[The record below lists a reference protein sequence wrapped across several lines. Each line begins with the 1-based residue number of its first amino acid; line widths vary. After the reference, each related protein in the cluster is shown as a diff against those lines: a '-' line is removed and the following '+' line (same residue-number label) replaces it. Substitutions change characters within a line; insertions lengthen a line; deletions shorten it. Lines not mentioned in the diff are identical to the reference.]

1 MSLSSDYP
9 DVPKW
14 EENPSGY
21 QTGAVAKYKGNIFRA
36 AFWASEPGV
45 GDPNKNGW
53 RFFDELYDQTPHKP
67 TERANIIAYIP
78 TWRKKEGFDYG
89 KGEMYRYIT
98 HGIIAFLTFSDK
110 DSGAFD
116 PASVREIGTIL
127 PDVLIAAN
135 TYRTKIMVALGG
147 ANDYAFLDLM
157 TAIGNDPAS
166 PKLDQTVRNVV
177 DYVTHNGLDGVDL
190 DLECWWG
197 RPGDQDQG
205 GRMKSD
211 GPHPAGRG
219 LTLFARKLKEAMP
232 DKIVSA
238 AVFGTSWYGNNYDPE
253 MAEHLDWLG
262 VMTYD
267 LTGSWDKSPVGPHS
281 ALHKIRGKDTA
292 KIREADVYLESY
304 LREQQGGWPGAR
316 AGAGSDAP
324 GGDAVENNPILSVE
338 DCLWYWTNPLFM
350 NWQGK
355 GQGVDRG
362 KIAAGVPI
370 YGYDFAAAK
379 EPDDLTGE
387 VPPGYKVLRY
397 KEILDEFPDAFEA
410 EDANIKVDGSTP
422 RPELTE
428 PLPPGEYPYAHN
440 IYFETPDTAVSKLK
454 FLKGVGAKGVIIWEL
469 SNDVWEDGKSII
481 KALYLAS
488 GNEVPESSPITDP
501 PIPVANS
508 YLWDS
513 IGFLGHTTG
522 ALQFQDDGTKD
533 NGMRQFSARLWNIPD
548 DADWKSVAQNCPA
561 VVKRQYFN
569 RPTRI
574 VDKGALGLWGEFD
587 VLDNDDVPN
596 WFWGHMEEMGG
607 APDGYT
613 RYASR
618 LWGLSL
624 SDDWQEAAKQTPALI
639 AGQYFDEPT
648 EIEDKGVGGLW
659 GLFDV
664 SNELS
669 PVPAFTVQARG
680 ENDCMY
686 CQVDTLP
693 AKDLD
698 GLGNVERFNLTNTMA
713 IGEDA
718 PFLYSVITK
727 GDGSVDFPEGV
738 VMTLADPDGNSFDK
752 DVEEDGKLVKMSG
765 DSVRYLIVKDPQ
777 AGDWT
782 MSMSVT
788 RDAEFRCECNTVPSA
803 NVYDTLLET
812 RRMLDAAQGLAPR
825 DLGKTGATAL
835 AGVAAIAFLAPE
847 MLPLLALGM
856 FIFGVGLTASKMLAD
871 NLADTSENMAAYS
884 RVMSQLEKSL
894 LEKGP
899 AALDEYVWLIGKN
912 VSGPEIY
919 ELLKRPQNIIRWA
932 GVHVEVLQLV
942 KHMTDPEKQNSIR
955 HVFWQCLLKKRL
967 GEEFA
972 RAMGE
977 AHELGRPG
985 SDADNAADE
994 KNNEIGLR
1002 LADEV
1007 KSDKECKKRVHE
1019 MWEAGEL
1026 AIRPDYESDPT

>member
-1 MSLSSDYP
+1 M
-9 DVPKW
+9 
-14 EENPSGY
+14 
-21 QTGAVAKYKGNIFRA
+21 
-36 AFWASEPGV
+36 

-53 RFFDELYDQTPHKP
+53 RFFDELYDKTPHKE

-78 TWRKKEGFDYG
+78 TWRKEEGFDYG
-89 KGEMYRYIT
+89 KGEMYQYIT
-98 HGIIAFLTFSDK
+98 HGIISFLTFSEQE
-110 DSGAFD
+110 SGAFD
-116 PASVREIGTIL
+116 PKSVREVGSVL
-127 PDVLIAAN
+127 ADVLMAAN
-135 TYRTKIMVALGG
+135 LYGTKIMVALGG
-147 ANDYAFLDLM
+147 ANDFAFLDLM
-157 TAIGNDPAS
+157 TAVGTDPAS
-166 PKLDQTVRNVV
+166 PKLDQAVRNVV

-197 RPGDQDQG
+197 RPGAQDQG

-219 LTLFARKLKEAMP
+219 LTLFAKKLKEAMP

-238 AVFGTSWYGNNYDPE
+238 AVFGTSWYGNNYDPD
-253 MAEHLDWLG
+253 MAEHLDWVG

-355 GQGVDRG
+355 GQEVDRG
-362 KIAAGVPI
+362 KIAAGVPV

-397 KEILDEFPDAFEA
+397 KEILDEFPDALDA
-410 EDANIKVDGSTP
+410 EDANIKVDGKTP
-422 RPELTE
+422 RPKLAE

-440 IYFETPDTAVSKLK
+440 IYFETPDTAVTKLK

-488 GNEVPESSPITDP
+488 GNPVPEASPITDP
-501 PIPVANS
+501 PVPVANS

-513 IGFLGHTTG
+513 VGFLGHATS
-522 ALQFQDDGTKD
+522 ALQFQDDGTQD

-587 VLDNDDVPN
+587 VLDNDDVPD
-596 WFWGHMEEMGG
+596 WFWGHVEEKDG

-659 GLFDV
+659 GIFDV
-664 SNELS
+664 SDDPS
-669 PVPAFTVQARG
+669 PVPAPTKQARG

-686 CQVDTLP
+686 CQVDTVP
-693 AKDLD
+693 SPD
-698 GLGNVERFNLTNTMA
+698 GWDNVERFNLTNTMT

-718 PFLYSVITK
+718 PFLYAVVTK
-727 GDGSVDFPEGV
+727 DDDSVDFPEGV
-738 VMTLADPDGNSFDK
+738 VMSLKDPDGNAYDK
-752 DVEEDGKLVKMSG
+752 DVDEAGRLVKMSG
-765 DSVRYLIVKDPQ
+765 DSVRLVVVKDPQ

-782 MSMSVT
+782 MTMSVSS
-788 RDAEFRCECNTVPSA
+788 DAEFHCECNTVPSKD
-803 NVYDTLLET
+803 VYNTLLET
-812 RRMLDAAQGLAPR
+812 VRRRDGGAGGIGPRSVGGDILAAF
-825 DLGKTGATAL
+825 LGVAIAVVLIPEAVVTTAL
-835 AGVAAIAFLAPE
+835 TVAVAGAGLVGMGYNAVRKKDSAEKMGTVAAIVSKIGDKVRNQGFD
-847 MLPLLALGM
+847 
-856 FIFGVGLTASKMLAD
+856 GV
-871 NLADTSENMAAYS
+871 
-884 RVMSQLEKSL
+884 LESV
-894 LEKGP
+894 
-899 AALDEYVWLIGKN
+899 YLIGKN
-912 VSGPEIY
+912 ISKEEVEVIRRPENLDKIY
-919 ELLKRPQNIIRWA
+919 PWI
-932 GVHVEVLQLV
+932 GVHIQVYKVVE
-942 KHMTDPEKQNSIR
+942 HMTDPEKQNSVR
-955 HVFWQCLLKKRL
+955 HVFWQCMLTKRL
-967 GEEFA
+967 GKDFA
-972 RAMGE
+972 TEMGD
-977 AHELGRPG
+977 AHEAGRPG
-985 SDADNAADE
+985 TDADNEADE
-994 KNNEIGLR
+994 KNNKIGQQ
-1002 LADEV
+1002 LAMEV
-1007 KSDKECKKRVHE
+1007 ASENDCLKRTL
-1019 MWEAGEL
+1019 EL
-1026 AIRPDYESDPT
+1026 WDTRTSYPPGDPMRIAIRPDYEGDPT

>member
-1 MSLSSDYP
+1 MSHSSDYP
-9 DVPKW
+9 DVPEW

-53 RFFDELYDQTPHKP
+53 RFFDELYDQNPHKP

-78 TWRKKEGFDYG
+78 TWRKKEQFDYG

-98 HGIIAFLTFSDK
+98 HGIIAFLTFSEK

-116 PASVREIGTIL
+116 PESVREMDAIL
-127 PDVLIAAN
+127 PDVLMAARL
-135 TYRTKIMVALGG
+135 YGTKTMIALGG

-177 DYVTHNGLDGVDL
+177 DYVTHNSLDGVDL

-197 RPGDQDQG
+197 RPGEQDQG
-205 GRMKSD
+205 GRTKSD

-219 LTLFARKLKEAMP
+219 LALFAKKLKEAMP

-238 AVFGTSWYGNNYDPE
+238 AVFGTSWYGNNYDPD

-281 ALHKIRGKDTA
+281 ALYKIRGKDTA
-292 KIREADVYLESY
+292 ELREADVYLESY
-304 LREQQGGWPGAR
+304 LREQQGPWPGA
-316 AGAGSDAP
+316 GAGTSGDDALE
-324 GGDAVENNPILSVE
+324 DNPILSVE
-338 DCLWYWTNPLFM
+338 DCLWYWTNPLFL

-362 KIAAGVPI
+362 KIAAGVPV

-379 EPDDLTGE
+379 DPDDLTGD

-397 KEILDEFPDAFEA
+397 KEILDQFPDALQA
-410 EDANIKVDGSTP
+410 KDANIKVDGSTP
-422 RPELTE
+422 RPKLAQ

-440 IYFETPDTAVSKLK
+440 IYFETPGTAVAKLE

-481 KALYLAS
+481 KALYHAS
-488 GNEVPESSPITDP
+488 GNPVPETSPVKDP
-501 PIPVANS
+501 PVPVART

-513 IGFLGHTTG
+513 RGLLGHAKG
-522 ALQFQDDGTKD
+522 PLQFQDDGTQD

-561 VVKRQYFN
+561 VIKRQYFN

-574 VDKGALGLWGEFD
+574 VDKGASGLWGEFD
-587 VLDNDDVPN
+587 VLDNDDVPD
-596 WFWGHMEEMGG
+596 WFWGHMDEEDG

-618 LWGLSL
+618 LWGLSM
-624 SDDWQEAAKQTPALI
+624 SDDWKEAAKQTPALV
-639 AGQYFDEPT
+639 AGQYFDQPT
-648 EIEDKGVGGLW
+648 KIEDKGVGGLW
-659 GLFDV
+659 GIFDV
-664 SNELS
+664 RNEPS
-669 PVPAFTVQARG
+669 PIPAFTATAKG
-680 ENDCMY
+680 DNDCIY
-686 CQVDTLP
+686 CLVDTLP
-693 AKDLD
+693 SLD
-698 GLGNVERFNLTNTMA
+698 GLDNVERFNLTNTMA
-713 IGEDA
+713 IGENA

-727 GDGSVDFPEGV
+727 DDDSVDFPEGV
-738 VMTLADPDGNSFDK
+738 VMTIKDPDGNTYDK
-752 DVEEDGKLVKMSG
+752 AIDEDGAFVKMSG
-765 DSVRYLIVKDPQ
+765 DSVRCLIVKDPR

-782 MSMSVT
+782 MSMSVA
-788 RDAEFRCECNTVPSA
+788 RDAKFRCECNTVPSA
-803 NVYDTLLET
+803 DVFATMLAT
-812 RRMLDAAQGLAPR
+812 RRKLHELQGLEPR
-825 DLGKTGATAL
+825 DSVWIGTAACVGLGVL
-835 AGVAAIAFLAPE
+835 AFLAPQVT
-847 MLPLLALGM
+847 LVGVLLMTATGVSL
-856 FIFGVGLTASKMLAD
+856 VGLKYMGPSTGKTGLAQK
-871 NLADTSENMAAYS
+871 LAQAGGI
-884 RVMSQLEKSL
+884 V
-894 LEKGP
+894 
-899 AALDEYVWLIGKN
+899 EYVAKDFLKEGPSILDKYYWLGTKN
-912 VSGPEIY
+912 ISKSERRIAREHRDKIIPW
-919 ELLKRPQNIIRWA
+919 LLTHKDVYSVT
-932 GVHVEVLQLV
+932 VHMENAE
-942 KHMTDPEKQNSIR
+942 MQNSIR
-955 HVFWQCLLKKRL
+955 HVYWQCLLKKRT

-972 RAMGE
+972 KMMAA
-977 AHELGRPG
+977 AHEADLPG
-985 SDADNAADE
+985 TDADNKADE
-994 KNNEIGLR
+994 ENNKIGLR

-1007 KSDKECKKRVHE
+1007 ASEEECLDRVKE
-1019 MWEAGEL
+1019 MWEAGDL
-1026 AIRPDYESDPT
+1026 ATRAKFEKKPA